1 MNVLYL
7 AVFLALAMGPII
19 VVWRKGDQIL
29 DHLSARRRA
38 RRMLRRQRS
47 TRALPV
53 REDALEA
60 LVRSEEKR
68 DEIDHRISKDLTA
81 LRQASTTWRDSAA
94 AYEASGGVVDDM
106 ERILLKR
113 ESHFNTYLDIAWLQ
127 SETIELLTREVV
139 TLREI
144 AGVRDLESSKGP
156 PSRMRGAERLFENLK
171 AAERRQAEAD
181 RHLDQIGSAGTGIEP
196 RSDSGST
203 REWRG

>member
-7 AVFLALAMGPII
+7 AAFLALAMGPII
-19 VVWRKGDQIL
+19 VVWWKGDQIL

-60 LVRSEEKR
+60 LVRSEGKR
-68 DEIDHRISKDLTA
+68 DQIDHRISEDLTA
-81 LRQASTTWRDSAA
+81 LRQASTTWRDSASV
-94 AYEASGGVVDDM
+94 YEASGGLVDDM
-106 ERILLKR
+106 ERILLTR
-113 ESHFNTYLDIAWLQ
+113 ESHFSTYLDIAWLQ
-127 SETIELLTREVV
+127 SETIELLSREVE

-144 AGVRDLESSKGP
+144 AGVRGLEGAKKP
-156 PSRMRGAERLFENLK
+156 PSRRRGADRLFENLK

-181 RHLDQIGSAGTGIEP
+181 RHLKRFGSAEPKIEP
-196 RSDSGST
+196 GSESDST